1 MSYAST
7 ILIILLLVLLT
18 LASYVDR
25 LYSEMGKF
33 LSREFQE
40 NIDVW
45 EQRIEPKMGLGRE
58 QLALSAAVL
67 AQLSLAC
74 LTLLFGAMLFDRG
87 GAHDRPTVGEIAQ
100 AVFGSVLVIVI
111 FNRLLPYIFFAR
123 TRGEWLVRFAW
134 PLRVLFYL
142 FLPVTLIIGFL
153 ISIVELVS
161 PLEEAKDEHDS
172 AAVNALIE
180 AGQEE
185 GILEEGDHELIRS
198 AVEFGDKV
206 VRELMT
212 PRPHIF
218 AVPATATL
226 EELLAALEH
235 NPHSRVPIYVG
246 TLDTIT
252 GIVFAHDLLQIT
264 DVEAKIKTV
273 ASIARPAHFVPETK
287 KANELLREMQREKQH
302 MRIVIDEY
310 GGVSGLVTIE
320 DLLEEIVGTI
330 HDEHDADENEAV
342 VDESDESGEK
352 AWTVPG
358 SLDLTRLEELL
369 GGAWEAPEDY
379 EATTVAGLVSETAGR
394 IPMAGEV
401 VEENGLRFAI
411 LASTDRRI
419 ERLRVSL
426 PVGGASAP
434 AGSAGRG

>member
-1 MSYAST
+1 MSLGPAL
-7 ILIILLLVLLT
+7 LIAVLLLLLT
-18 LASYVDR
+18 LASYIDR

-45 EQRIEPKMGLGRE
+45 EQRVEPRLGLGRE

-67 AQLSLAC
+67 SQLSLAC

-87 GAHDRPTVGEIAQ
+87 SAHDRPSLGEVAQ
-100 AVFGSVLVIVI
+100 AVFGSVLVIVL

-123 TRGEWLVRFAW
+123 TRGEWLVRFLV
-134 PLRVLFYL
+134 PLRLLFYL
-142 FLPVTLIIGFL
+142 FLPVTLLIGFL

-161 PLEEAKDEHDS
+161 PATGSKEEDES
-172 AAVNALIE
+172 AAVDALLE

-185 GILEEGDHELIRS
+185 GIIEEGDHDLIRS

-206 VRELMT
+206 VREVMT

-218 AVPATATL
+218 AVPFTTTL

-235 NPHSRVPIYVG
+235 QPFSRIPIYSG

-252 GIVFAHDLLQIT
+252 GLVFAHDLLQIS
-264 DVEAKIKTV
+264 DVDAKTQSV
-273 ASIARPAHFVPETK
+273 GSIARPASFVPETK
-287 KANELLREMQREKQH
+287 KASELLREMQREKQH

-310 GGVSGLVTIE
+310 GGVAGLVTIE

-330 HDEHDADENEAV
+330 HDEHD
-342 VDESDESGEK
+342 VDEHESVIDEGAAAGAHS
-352 AWTVPG
+352 WSIPG

-369 GGAWEAPEDY
+369 GERWQAPEDY

-394 IPMAGEV
+394 IPLVGEV
-401 VEENGLRFAI
+401 VEENGLRFEI

-426 PVGGASAP
+426 PVAEERLAQGTT
-434 AGSAGRG
+434 GRG